1 MACGVARLEA
11 FRVKGQ
17 SGSKFVGV
25 QGCRV
30 EGSGVAGL
38 WLWWMNGRQKSGVS
52 AKGYIVDVEAN
63 ENKLL
68 CRLGVSVEPF
78 GDSGDN

>member
-1 MACGVARLEA
+1 
-11 FRVKGQ
+11 
-17 SGSKFVGV
+17 
-25 QGCRV
+25 
-30 EGSGVAGL
+30 
-38 WLWWMNGRQKSGVS
+38 MNGRQKSGVS
-52 AKGYIVDVEAN
+52 AKGYIVDVEAD